1 MRGYSYPNAPKTTVC
16 RLCKKGFPNPV
27 ANGHALVTVV
37 CKKCRHGMMSA
48 KTLRSLTGVVGE
60 EKTGKTGA
68 TSTPHVVEDVSPITI
83 VDFDFKCLNDY
94 RDSLLKATSEKV
106 MQ

>member
-37 CKKCRHGMMSA
+37 CQKCRHGMMST
-48 KTLRSLTGVVGE
+48 KTLRSLTEVVDKE
-60 EKTGKTGA
+60 KTGA